1 MRPALFLAIALLA
14 MPATLAAQQ
23 RAPSVNQAPTSVPAD
38 APERATAAPER
49 GTRSLMG
56 MVMGAL
62 IASAEKAAEDQANE
76 RRALDEPAMD
86 EPQIEVDDHTPNN
99 QLAHGTRDEVA
110 VHSEGQ
116 GTP

>member
-86 EPQIEVDDHTPNN
+86 EPQIEVDDHTPSD